1 MALPVGD
8 LAVHDQ
14 AAEPS
19 LEPEA
24 RKEISGRSP
33 TQIAFD
39 RLRKDPIAVVCFVV
53 VVFFGL
59 IALFG
64 SWPFGG
70 IQGLLGVSTETV
82 RATDVIDPITRLP
95 LEGPPNG
102 GLQADHPFGIAP
114 GNGTDNLAVWI
125 EGCRTS
131 LYLAT
136 VAAVLS
142 TIIGV
147 TLGLIAGFMGGIVDS
162 IISFITDLFL
172 TFPFLVMALAIAP
185 ILNDRFG
192 DDTEKLRF
200 ASFYSLVGI
209 LVVFGWMG
217 VARLVRGEVLSL
229 REREFVKAARVI
241 GVPTHRILIRE
252 MLPNLIAPIVIS
264 FSLGLPAFV
273 AAEAGLSYLG
283 IGVFGRE
290 SWGQTINAATE
301 WWEQYPLYLLEPVL
315 GIALLVVA
323 LNLLGDALR
332 DAFDPKTRR

>member
-1 MALPVGD
+1 MTAGTAGPETLGSLSDEPPID
-8 LAVHDQ
+8 PNSQQ
-14 AAEPS
+14 A
-19 LEPEA
+19 
-24 RKEISGRSP
+24 KEISGKSP
-33 TQIAFD
+33 TKIALD
-39 RLRKDPIAVVCFVV
+39 RLRKDPIAVVCILVV
-53 VVFFGL
+53 VGFSL
-59 IALFG
+59 IALFAG
-64 SWPFGG
+64 PLQS
-70 IQGLLGVSTETV
+70 LLGVSTATV
-82 RATDVIDPITRLP
+82 RATEVIDPLTRLP

-102 GLQADHPFGIAP
+102 SIQLDHPFGIAP

-136 VAAVLS
+136 VAATLS

-162 IISFITDLFL
+162 VISFVTDLFL

-192 DDTEKLRF
+192 DDTDKLKF
-200 ASFYSLVGI
+200 ASFYSLVAI

-264 FSLGLPAFV
+264 FSLGLPAYV
-273 AAEAGLSYLG
+273 AAEAGLSFLG

-290 SWGQTINAATE
+290 SWGQTIAAATP
-301 WWEQYPLYLLEPVL
+301 WWERYPLYLLEPVL
-315 GIALLVVA
+315 GIAILVVA
-323 LNLLGDALR
+323 LNLLGDAIR